1 MIKRRKELIEKQK
14 QLRERWT
21 PKPPAAASFDTSGAI
36 GSLAKTVSETERK
49 RKEKEDEMKN
59 KLDEMLADMGDE
71 PPMLKFGDASVA
83 APFTSKIS
91 SIKSGILFILDMYLI
106 SLFLVVNIVRQ
117 GRSTLVA
124 MIQMYKI
131 LALNCLVTAY
141 SVK

>member
-1 MIKRRKELIEKQK
+1 MIFYFLFIFYSIGVALLDGNAEDIEKLAKRTMIKRRKELIEKQK

-21 PKPPAAASFDTSGAI
+21 PKPPAAASFDSSGAV

-71 PPMLKFGDASVA
+71 PPVLKFGDASVA

-91 SIKSGILFILDMYLI
+91 SIKSGILFILDI
-106 SLFLVVNIVRQ
+106 DRCI
-117 GRSTLVA
+117 
-124 MIQMYKI
+124 
-131 LALNCLVTAY
+131 
-141 SVK
+141 